1 MRSCIT
7 ASSHRNFAE
16 PKGSLYTREAFRC
29 GGLRADE
36 GIGPYGLQNIGW
48 DAYRT
53 IDIRYKD
60 QVVCK
65 K

>member
-1 MRSCIT
+1 MRFYRS
-7 ASSHRNFAE
+7 
-16 PKGSLYTREAFRC
+16 
-29 GGLRADE
+29 
-36 GIGPYGLQNIGW
+36 GLQNIGW